1 MDGMTGDVVNGGPE
15 TAGGTPVRDVVR
27 VIVNELAPHE
37 LILLDGLL
45 LVDDDTALRRLA
57 SGQDRDPL
65 GFGLGEAAALV
76 TPVVW
81 MALDEA
87 ARQIVSAGV
96 ATAGRRSRLW
106 LRRIGRRPAA
116 PRVLPPLE
124 PAQLE
129 AVRLRVVELAAESGL
144 ERGAAEALAERV
156 VARLVLP
163 AEQEQVDSPEQD
175 QDGGAGPHPTAPADA
190 GPQDGRGPDSGDRT

>member
-1 MDGMTGDVVNGGPE
+1 MNGGPE
-15 TAGGTPVRDVVR
+15 TAVGTPVRDVVR

-45 LVDDDTALRRLA
+45 LVDDDSALRRLA

-96 ATAGRRSRLW
+96 ASAGRRSRLW
-106 LRRIGRRPAA
+106 LRRIGRRPTA

-124 PAQLE
+124 PGQLE
-129 AVRLRVVELAAESGL
+129 AVRLRVVQLAVESGL

-163 AEQEQVDSPEQD
+163 AEQERGDEQAD
-175 QDGGAGPHPTAPADA
+175 TAGRDRDGGAGPHSTAPADT
-190 GPQDGRGPDSGDRT
+190 GLQDGRGPDGGDRT